1 MAWSESAFQW
11 AKQDFEQ
18 YLGGA
23 REEYES
29 ITSLRFQA
37 THSALVEKAVQIVYR
52 ATLLELIQS
61 GHFSSVEDAWRAVTT
76 NEQSAQSLLRHG
88 YPFTALLRL
97 TAARIGGSNIPNPL
111 PDNFANT
118 NPEQLR
124 RMFLSLKQEGQALL
138 ERLGMTQDRRESRT
152 HDLNPQAYFFRT

>member
-1 MAWSESAFQW
+1 MGS
-11 AKQDFEQ
+11 
-18 YLGGA
+18 A

-29 ITSLRFQA
+29 ITSLQHQA
-37 THSALVEKAVQIVYR
+37 TRSALVEKAVQIVCR

-97 TAARIGGSNIPNPL
+97 TAARMGESNMPNPV
-111 PDNFANT
+111 PDNFADT

-124 RMFLSLKQEGQALL
+124 RMFLRLTQEGHALL
-138 ERLGMTQDRRESRT
+138 ERLGRTGGKSERMT
-152 HDLNPQAYFFRT
+152 